1 MARPSIPAHI
11 REQQINELPNI
22 RFVRWDGPYKGAPS
36 KAVCRCE
43 VDGYEWA
50 TSVHSLLA
58 IGSGCPQCA
67 GKRRWTAEERI
78 EQINSISNIRF
89 IRWVDHYKNGH
100 SKAVCRCEVDD
111 FEWSPSVDN
120 LLIKG
125 SGCPSCSGQRRWTA
139 EERIAQI
146 NTIPNIR
153 FVRWGGPY
161 KNHKS
166 KAVIRCSAN
175 HEWSASVDNL
185 LNSGTG
191 CPSCAKSGFD
201 KNKDSTLY
209 FLRSE
214 CGAMVKIGVSNNH
227 AQRHRILR
235 HRTPFGWSCIEL
247 IHGRG
252 SLIAELEKGLHGK
265 TEQVEFS
272 ETFDGHTEWRKWTP
286 EIPKLMREARI
297 AADVAR

>member
-22 RFVRWDGPYKGAPS
+22 RFVRWDGPYKGASS

-50 TSVHSLLA
+50 ASVHSLLA

-111 FEWSPSVDN
+111 FEWSP
-120 LLIKG
+120 
-125 SGCPSCSGQRRWTA
+125 
-139 EERIAQI
+139 
-146 NTIPNIR
+146 
-153 FVRWGGPY
+153 
-161 KNHKS
+161 
-166 KAVIRCSAN
+166 
-175 HEWSASVDNL
+175 SVDNL

-297 AADVAR
+297 AAGVAR